1 MAQNP
6 VISAQFLGPML
17 LPAVFSL
24 LTLYQG
30 VSGAGKTTLLDVIS
44 QRVTEGSVT
53 GKMLVNGSPLEANF
67 QRNTGYV
74 QQQDIHIETT
84 TVREALRFSAILR
97 QPRST
102 SKEEKF
108 AAVERVIEMLGMSE
122 FAEAIVGVPGQGLNT
137 EQRKLLTIGVELAA
151 NPSVLLFL
159 DEPTTGLDSQSA
171 WGVIDF
177 IRKLANQGT
186 TLLCTIHQPS
196 SALFNQFDRLLLLAE
211 GGKTVYF
218 GDVGINSQTMIQYF
232 ERHGAR
238 ICGVDENPAEYMLE
252 VVSDK
257 SSHDWTKIWK
267 VSSECQATLAE
278 MKGMRDRMDQSTT
291 KIKTEDDNREFALPL
306 WEQMYHVTQRTFQ
319 QYWRTP
325 KYVIAKM
332 MLGFSSS
339 L

>member
-1 MAQNP
+1 
-6 VISAQFLGPML
+6 
-17 LPAVFSL
+17 
-24 LTLYQG
+24 
-30 VSGAGKTTLLDVIS
+30 
-44 QRVTEGSVT
+44 
-53 GKMLVNGSPLEANF
+53 MLVNGFPLEANF

-74 QQQDIHIETT
+74 QQQDIHVETT

-108 AAVERVIEMLGMSE
+108 ATVERVVEMLGMSE

-151 NPSVLLFL
+151 NPSILLFL

-186 TLLCTIHQPS
+186 TILCTIHQPS
-196 SALFNQFDRLLLLAE
+196 SVLFNQFDRLLLLAE

-218 GDVGINSQTMIQYF
+218 GEVGVNSQTIIHYF
-232 ERHGAR
+232 ERNGAR
-238 ICGVDENPAEYMLE
+238 ICGPDENPAEYMLE

-257 SSHDWTKIWK
+257 SAQDWAKTWKASPEYRITLTELAAMQQFTRPPVAHNSTK
-267 VSSECQATLAE
+267 
-278 MKGMRDRMDQSTT
+278 
-291 KIKTEDDNREFALPL
+291 EDNNEFALPL
-306 WEQMYHVTQRTFQ
+306 WEQMYYVTQRVFQ

-325 KYVIAKM
+325 KYAIAKIG
-332 MLGFSSS
+332 LGIASS

>member
-1 MAQNP
+1 
-6 VISAQFLGPML
+6 ML
-17 LPAVFSL
+17 LPTVFNL
-24 LTLYQG
+24 LTFYQG

-44 QRVTEGSVT
+44 QRVTEGYVT

-74 QQQDIHIETT
+74 QQQDIHVETT

-97 QPRST
+97 QTRST

-122 FAEAIVGVPGQGLNT
+122 FAEAIVGIPGQGLNA

-151 NPSVLLFL
+151 NPSILLFL

-186 TLLCTIHQPS
+186 TILCTIHQPS
-196 SALFNQFDRLLLLAE
+196 SVLFNQFDRLLLLAE

-218 GDVGINSQTMIQYF
+218 GDVGSNSQTMIQYF

-238 ICGVDENPAEYMLE
+238 TCGVDENPAEYMLE

-257 SSHDWTKIWK
+257 SAHDWTEIWK
-267 VSSECQATLAE
+267 ASPEYQATLGE
-278 MKGMRDRMDQSTT
+278 MKGMQDCIDQSAT
-291 KIKTEDDNREFALPL
+291 KIKTEDDNRQFALPL
-306 WEQMYHVTQRTFQ
+306 WEQMYHVTQRAFQ